1 MEEGAAA
8 NMTGEKRVAVDVDVP
23 ADANA
28 HGAEEKAAAAS
39 AEEDHLPAPAALS
52 GWRPRRT
59 GLYLFVM
66 NIRCVPALISLTLH
80 CLH

>member
-23 ADANA
+23 ADANG
-28 HGAEEKAAAAS
+28 HGAEEKAAAA
-39 AEEDHLPAPAALS
+39 AEDHLPAPAALS